1 MSSRR
6 SGASDVRRA
15 SEVESIQDVGMRDTL
30 EAEESDIDAEG
41 EPDTEMHE
49 DDGQD
54 TFQVI
59 HDLSTYL
66 CSVEE
71 E

>member
-1 MSSRR
+1 
-6 SGASDVRRA
+6 
-15 SEVESIQDVGMRDTL
+15 MRDTL

-41 EPDTEMHE
+41 EPDAEMHE
-49 DDGQD
+49 GDGQD

-66 CSVEE
+66 CSVKEE
-71 E
+71 